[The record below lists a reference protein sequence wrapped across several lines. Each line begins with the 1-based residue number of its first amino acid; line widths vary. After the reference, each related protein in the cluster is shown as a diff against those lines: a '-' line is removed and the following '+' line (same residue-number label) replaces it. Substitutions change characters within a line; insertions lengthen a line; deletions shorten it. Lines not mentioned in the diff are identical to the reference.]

1 MVAGFL
7 YQGFSLFEMSAS
19 LGAVGTRESEATGS
33 EVVVGEVKA
42 HAGAR
47 GDMQD
52 FVEVVVIAASKK
64 SERKHVELSSAA
76 EEIDGLIEVVVCR
89 PGWKWRKRSSVKITE
104 RAREEIK
111 KALHWRREGR
121 HFEAT
126 FAGAGAGF
134 QAL

>member
-1 MVAGFL
+1 MAAVVLPGGLPSRRHGHGFRKL
-7 YQGFSLFEMSAS
+7 NGDAKVDADLANCIAKIFIGVLGIGAS
-19 LGAVGTRESEATGS
+19 IADYDR
-33 EVVVGEVKA
+33 
-42 HAGAR
+42 
-47 GDMQD
+47 
-52 FVEVVVIAASKK
+52 AAST
-64 SERKHVELSSAA
+64 KHHF
-76 EEIDGLIEVVVCR
+76 VCR